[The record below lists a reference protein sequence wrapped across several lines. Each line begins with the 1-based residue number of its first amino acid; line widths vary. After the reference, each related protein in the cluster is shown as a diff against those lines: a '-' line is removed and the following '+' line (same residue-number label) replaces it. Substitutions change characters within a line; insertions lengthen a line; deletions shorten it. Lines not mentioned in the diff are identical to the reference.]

1 LRLKPKRSYGV
12 AIERKRGL
20 RAGRILCRQMQDTI
34 NVIELLMALMSEG
47 GGRIEEQKRGSET
60 VRTPQTLPPRLGNQ
74 LKQLKLKS
82 APPALSSRRG

>member
-12 AIERKRGL
+12 AVERKRGL

-34 NVIELLMALMSEG
+34 KVIELLTALIEG